1 MTEEEVL
8 ELLLEKEP
16 YYTSQ
21 SLHIYEERYEVEG
34 KKITIYYPVF
44 SDGMMIEVDGNEI

>member
-21 SLHIYEERYEVEG
+21 SLHVYEERYNVDG
-34 KKITIYYPVF
+34 KKITIYYPMF
-44 SDGMMIEVDGNEI
+44 SNGAIIEVDGNEI

>member
-8 ELLLEKEP
+8 ELIKDIEP
-16 YYTSQ
+16 IYTSQ
-21 SLHIYEERYEVEG
+21 SLHVYEERYEVEG

-44 SDGMMIEVDGNEI
+44 SDGMMIEVNGNEI